1 MGIFFLRIRL
11 SVLTYLMKLDYKNAQ
26 ELCTATEFAMVEAA
40 KPTHLSKLTDREV
53 KKNLNQS
60 RKLADKWR
68 EQAMKQGHSPASAQ
82 SAQRSAA
89 KAEIFTEVLARYEKQ
104 LARLEA
110 AAGEKRDRRPVA
122 EKAAL
127 DPIPAPPETQRGG
140 GASGKIKQ
148 PDLAA
153 QARASGRSA
162 DFRTDV
168 SGLNNR
174 VKGHVSA
181 RGRRS
186 EAARDQR
193 NP

>member
-1 MGIFFLRIRL
+1 
-11 SVLTYLMKLDYKNAQ
+11 MKIDYKNAQ
-26 ELCTATEFAMVEAA
+26 QLCTATEFAVIETA
-40 KPTHLSKLTDREV
+40 KPTQLAKLTETEV
-53 KKNLNQS
+53 KKNLNQA

-68 EQAMKQGHSPASAQ
+68 EQAIKQGNSPASGE

-89 KAEIFTEVLARYEKQ
+89 KAEIFTEVLARYERQ
-104 LARLEA
+104 L
-110 AAGEKRDRRPVA
+110 EKLQSPPADKKDHRPVA
-122 EKAAL
+122 EKAAM
-127 DPIPAPPETQRGG
+127 DSIPAPPENQRRA
-140 GASGKIKQ
+140 GASGKIQQ

-153 QARASGRSA
+153 QARARGRGA

-193 NP
+193 NPS